1 MLYEFI
7 IPCSITNI
15 NTVHTFSVGDV
26 VRVNNVNVD
35 MGREEVVVYAWQDEQ
50 EYHIPIQSFV
60 FCTRL
65 YGGV

>member
-35 MGREEVVVYAWQDEQ
+35 MGREEVVVYA
-50 EYHIPIQSFV
+50 
-60 FCTRL
+60 
-65 YGGV
+65 